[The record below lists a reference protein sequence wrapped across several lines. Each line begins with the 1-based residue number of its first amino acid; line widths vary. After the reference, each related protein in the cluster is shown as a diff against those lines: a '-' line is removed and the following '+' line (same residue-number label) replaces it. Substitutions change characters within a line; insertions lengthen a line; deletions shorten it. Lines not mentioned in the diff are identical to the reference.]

1 MSLFSRIPGKWWWL
15 LAPAAI
21 TFLLLLVATY
31 MYLWPERVENRIRQ
45 SLTQALSDRF
55 HSDVEL
61 KTLRIR
67 AFSAPNVIGE
77 GLVLR
82 LHARTDVPP
91 IMQVE
96 KFSFTVGLRAL
107 LQPVRHISL
116 LRVQNMLITIPP
128 RDKNNAPPAPKTP
141 PDLIAVSNIEVDRV
155 ICDNTDILILPKQ
168 SGKEPLDWDIH
179 DLSLISAGVNKPFAF
194 HGDLTNGKPKGEIS
208 THGQF
213 GPWNADDPGATP
225 ITGEYDFTDADLGP
239 FPGIAGIL
247 SSSGKY
253 DGLLSELQ
261 VSGQTDTP
269 DFSLDRVGRP
279 VPLHTDFSATVDGT
293 NGDTYLHPVNATLV
307 KSLIVAIGKVVR
319 DPEKRGHLISIDV
332 TVPNGR
338 IQDFLDLAINSSKP
352 LLTGPVKI
360 KAKLTIPPGKEH
372 VIEKMILDGTF
383 SMDDAKWSSPSL
395 REKLASLS
403 RHGLGTPQDE
413 DTGSAVSNLNGN
425 FLLQNGVLLF
435 RSLTFAV
442 QGAAIDLKGTY
453 ALRQGDLDLAGHLR
467 LQAKL
472 SQTVTGKKSFF
483 MKPLDPFFAKD
494 GAGTV
499 LPIHISG
506 TRDNPVFGI
515 TVFHKTFDKRL
526 GQDQDKDKQVKPKT

>member
-1 MSLFSRIPGKWWWL
+1 MSSFSRIPGRWWWL
-15 LAPAAI
+15 VAPAVVAV
-21 TFLLLLVATY
+21 LLLLVATY
-31 MYLWPERVENRIRQ
+31 VYFWPERVENRIRQ
-45 SLTQALSDRF
+45 SITQALSDRF

-67 AFSAPNVIGE
+67 AFSAPNVTGE
-77 GLVLR
+77 GLILR
-82 LHARTDVPP
+82 LHGRSDVPP
-91 IMQVE
+91 VMQVE

-107 LQPVRHISL
+107 LQPVRHIAF

-128 RDKNNAPPAPKTP
+128 REKNNSTPPPPATP
-141 PDLIAVSNIEVDRV
+141 QDLTAVSNIEVDRV
-155 ICDNTDILILPKQ
+155 VCDDTDIRILPKQ
-168 SGKEPLDWDIH
+168 AGKEPLDWDIH
-179 DLSLISAGVNKPFAF
+179 NLSLISAGVNKPFAF
-194 HGDLTNGKPKGEIS
+194 HGDLTNGKPKGEIV
-208 THGQF
+208 THGRF
-213 GPWNADDPGATP
+213 GPWDADDPGGTP
-225 ITGEYDFTDADLGP
+225 ITGQYDFTNADLGP

-253 DGLLSELQ
+253 DGLLSELE
-261 VSGQTDTP
+261 VNGQTDTP

-307 KSLIVAIGKVVR
+307 KSLIVAVGKVVR
-319 DPEKRGHLISIDV
+319 DPEKNGHLISLDV

-338 IQDFLDLAINSSKP
+338 IQDFLNLAINSSQP

-383 SMDDAKWSSPSL
+383 SMDDAKWSSASL
-395 REKLASLS
+395 RERLASLS
-403 RHGLGTPQDE
+403 RHGLGTPQNE
-413 DTGSAVSNLNGN
+413 ETGSAVSELNGN
-425 FLLQNGVLLF
+425 FLLKDGVLLF
-435 RSLTFAV
+435 RSLTFSV
-442 QGAAIDLKGTY
+442 QGAAVDLKGTY
-453 ALRQGDLDLAGHLR
+453 ALRHGELDLAGHLR

-472 SQTVTGKKSFF
+472 SETVTGKKSFF

-506 TRDNPVFGI
+506 TRDNPVFGV
-515 TVFHKTFDKRL
+515 TVFHKTFDRHL
-526 GQDQDKDKQVKPKT
+526 GQNQQDKPKA

>member
-1 MSLFSRIPGKWWWL
+1 MAFFSRILGRWWWL
-15 LAPAAI
+15 LAPVSLA
-21 TFLLLLVATY
+21 FLLLLVATY
-31 MYLWPERVENRIRQ
+31 VYLWPERIEDRIRQ
-45 SLTQALSDRF
+45 SITQALSERF

-61 KTLRIR
+61 KVLRIR
-67 AFSAPNVIGE
+67 AFSAPNVTGE

-82 LHARTDVPP
+82 LQGRTDVPP

-96 KFSFTVGLRAL
+96 KFSFSVGLRAL

-116 LRVQNMLITIPP
+116 LRVQGMLITIPP
-128 RDKNNAPPAPKTP
+128 REKNNSTP
-141 PDLIAVSNIEVDRV
+141 PPPKAQHDLTAVSNIEVDRV
-155 ICDNTDILILPKQ
+155 ICDDTDIRILPKQ
-168 SGKEPLDWDIH
+168 SAKEPLDWDVH
-179 DLSLISAGVNKPFAF
+179 NLSLMSAGVNKPFAF

-208 THGQF
+208 THGRF
-213 GPWNADDPGATP
+213 GPWDADDPGATP
-225 ITGEYDFTDADLGP
+225 ISGEYDFSDADLGP

-247 SSSGKY
+247 SSTGKY

-261 VSGQTDTP
+261 VNGETDIP

-307 KSLIVAIGKVVR
+307 KSLIVAVGKVVR
-319 DPEKRGHLISIDV
+319 DQEKHGHLISIDV

-338 IQDFLDLAINSSKP
+338 IQDFLDLAINSSPP

-360 KAKLTIPPGKEH
+360 KAKLTIPPGNEH

-403 RHGLGTPQDE
+403 RHGLGTPQDQ
-413 DTGSAVSNLNGN
+413 DTGSAVSDLNGD
-425 FLLQNGVLLF
+425 FHLEKGVLLF
-435 RSLTFAV
+435 RSLTFGV
-442 QGAAIDLKGTY
+442 LGAAIDLKGTY
-453 ALRQGDLDLAGHLR
+453 ALRHGELDLAGHLR

-472 SQTVTGKKSFF
+472 SEIVTGKKSFF
-483 MKPLDPFFAKD
+483 VKPLDPFFAKD

-506 TRDNPVFGI
+506 TRDNPVFGV

-526 GQDQDKDKQVKPKT
+526 GQGKPKA

>member
-1 MSLFSRIPGKWWWL
+1 MSFFSRIPGKWWWL
-15 LAPAAI
+15 LAPASMA
-21 TFLLLLVATY
+21 FLLFLVATY
-31 MYLWPERVENRIRQ
+31 VYLWPQRVEDRVRL
-45 SLTQALSDRF
+45 SVTQALSDRF

-61 KTLRIR
+61 KTLHIR
-67 AFSAPNVIGE
+67 AFSAPNVTGE

-82 LHARTDVPP
+82 LHGRADVPP
-91 IMQVE
+91 IMQIE
-96 KFSFTVGLRAL
+96 KFSFSVGLRAL
-107 LQPVRHISL
+107 LQPVRHIAY

-128 RDKNNAPPAPKTP
+128 REKNTAAPPSPKTP
-141 PDLIAVSNIEVDRV
+141 PDLNVVSNIEVDRV
-155 ICDNTDILILPKQ
+155 ICDNTDIRILPKQ
-168 SGKEPLDWDIH
+168 AGKEPLDWDIH

-208 THGQF
+208 THGRF
-213 GPWNADDPGATP
+213 GPWDADDPGGTP
-225 ITGEYDFTDADLGP
+225 ITGGYDFTDADLGP

-279 VPLHTDFSATVDGT
+279 VALHTDFSATVDGT
-293 NGDTYLHPVNATLV
+293 NGDTYLHPVNATLA
-307 KSLIVAIGKVVR
+307 KSLIVAVGKVVR
-319 DPEKRGHLISIDV
+319 DQEKHGHLISIDV

-338 IQDFLDLAINSSKP
+338 IQDFLDLAINSSEP

-383 SMDDAKWSSPSL
+383 SVDDARWSSPSL

-403 RHGLGTPQDE
+403 RHGLGTPQDQ
-413 DTGSAVSNLNGN
+413 DSGSAVSDLNGD
-425 FLLQNGVLLF
+425 FHLENGILLF
-435 RSLTFAV
+435 RSLTFDV

-453 ALRQGDLDLAGHLR
+453 ALRHGDLDLSGHLR

-472 SQTVTGKKSFF
+472 SETVTGKKSFF

-494 GAGTV
+494 GAGTL

-515 TVFHKTFDKRL
+515 TVFHKTFDRHL
-526 GQDQDKDKQVKPKT
+526 DKDKQDKPKT